1 MIRFFSEILEVYCSM
16 NLTKEDESIIMHET
30 KKKGEEMSNIFEK
43 LTHKM
48 TETLDSAVSLALHNK
63 NPEVDVAHML
73 WALLTDTSSILN
85 QALNKMGIDKAAIE
99 LEVKSA
105 ADRLPKVSSITKEN
119 IKISRALAESL
130 QKAEGFM
137 VRNGDQYLA
146 VDTWIEANL
155 DHPVFKE
162 VLGKYVDLFELKKTL
177 EAMRGGKKIESQTA
191 EETLEALEKYGI
203 DLTKKAAE
211 GELDPVIGRDEE
223 IHRVMQ
229 ILIRKTKNNPILLG
243 EPGVGKT
250 AIVEGLAQRIVNKE
264 VPLSLQNKRVVALDM
279 TALVAGA
286 KYRGEFEDRLKA
298 VIDEVKN
305 AGNIILFIDEIHT
318 IVGAGASEGSMDAAN
333 ILKPALAR
341 GELHTIGAT
350 TLKEYR
356 KYFEKDAALQRRFQP
371 VKVEEPSI
379 NEALQILRGIRER
392 LEAHHN
398 VQILD
403 SALVAAVKLSSR
415 YITDRYLPD
424 KAIDLIDE
432 AAAELKMQIESEP
445 FELSKVK
452 RQIQQLLVEK
462 EALMM
467 EESKKNKE
475 RLEEIEKELADL
487 EEKKRQLEAQFET
500 EKKIFKE
507 IAEIK
512 EKIERLKAEAEKAKR
527 EGDFE
532 KAAKIE
538 YGEIPELQKKLEE
551 LNKQWARMQE
561 QGTLLKNAVDEE
573 MIAKIVSKWTGIP
586 VTKMLQSEKEKIL
599 HVEDELKKYVV
610 GQDQAIRAVA
620 RAIKRNK
627 AGLSDTNR
635 PIGSFMFLGPTGVGK
650 TETAKT
656 LARFLFDTEKAL
668 IRIDMSE
675 YMEKHAVSRLVG
687 APPGYVGYEEG
698 GQLTEAVRRKP
709 YSVVLFDEIEK
720 AHPDVFNILLQVLD
734 DGRLTDNKGV
744 TVDFRNTIIIMTSN
758 IASDKIME
766 FKDPE
771 DREKAV
777 KDELKRYFKPEFL
790 NRLDDIVIFNPLGE
804 QEIVKIVD
812 IMFARIQEKLKERD
826 IKIELTESA
835 KKLIAKAG
843 FDPVYGAR
851 PLKRALYEIVEDRLA
866 ELILEDKVKEGDSV
880 KFDAEGDEV
889 VVYVNGQKV

>member
-1 MIRFFSEILEVYCSM
+1 
-16 NLTKEDESIIMHET
+16 
-30 KKKGEEMSNIFEK
+30 MSNIFEK

-73 WALLTDTSSILN
+73 WALLTDTGSVLN
-85 QALNKMGIDKAAIE
+85 QALNKMGVDKAAIE
-99 LEVKSA
+99 LEAKSA
-105 ADRLPKVSSITKEN
+105 ADRLPKVSSIKKEN
-119 IKISRALAESL
+119 IKISRGLAESL
-130 QKAEGFM
+130 QKAEGLM
-137 VRNGDQYLA
+137 VKNGDQYLA
-146 VDTWIEANL
+146 VDTWIEANT

-191 EETLEALEKYGI
+191 DETLEALEKYGI

-250 AIVEGLAQRIVNKE
+250 AIVEGLAQRIVNRE
-264 VPLSLQNKRVVALDM
+264 VPLSLQNKRVIALDM
-279 TALVAGA
+279 TSLVAGA

-371 VKVEEPSI
+371 VKVEEPTI
-379 NEALQILRGIRER
+379 NEALQILRGLRER

-452 RQIQQLLVEK
+452 REIQQLLVEK
-462 EALMM
+462 EALLM
-467 EESKKNKE
+467 EQSKKNEE
-475 RLEEIEKELADL
+475 RLKEIEKELADL
-487 EEKKRQLEAQFET
+487 EEKKRQLESQFET

-527 EGDFE
+527 EGDYN
-532 KAAKIE
+532 KAAEIE
-538 YGEIPELQKKLEE
+538 YGQIPQLEKKLEE
-551 LNKQWARMQE
+551 LNEQWNRMQE
-561 QGTLLKNAVDEE
+561 AGTLLKNAVDEE

-610 GQDQAIRAVA
+610 GQDAAIRAVA

-627 AGLSDTNR
+627 AGLSDVNR

-720 AHPDVFNILLQVLD
+720 AHPDVYNILLQVLD

-826 IKIELTESA
+826 IKIELTQSA
-835 KKLIAKAG
+835 KKLVAKAG

-851 PLKRALYEIVEDRLA
+851 PLKRALYEIVEDTLA
-866 ELILEDKVKEGDSV
+866 ELILADKVKEGDSV
-880 KFDAEGDEV
+880 KFDAEGDQV
-889 VVYVNGQKV
+889 VVYVNGQKVSIS